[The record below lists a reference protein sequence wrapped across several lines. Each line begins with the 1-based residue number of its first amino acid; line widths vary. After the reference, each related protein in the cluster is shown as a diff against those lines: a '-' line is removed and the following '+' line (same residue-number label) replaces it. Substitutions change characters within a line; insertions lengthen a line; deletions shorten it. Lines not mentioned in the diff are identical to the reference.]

1 MNNLRFSYSYSPY
14 DNLMGYG
21 KSSGRNETDG
31 KYVWGSGFGNGIG
44 QCSEEHGN
52 GYGDDM
58 NIVIREDFGVTAFSL
73 ESYYGGYGHG
83 TADGHGNEDGTWWEG
98 NYMHMSYQG

>member
-44 QCSEEHGN
+44 QCSEEQCVDN
-52 GYGDDM
+52 DD
-58 NIVIREDFGVTAFSL
+58 IVGLMEVIMIYAKTREMIRELFLRT
-73 ESYYGGYGHG
+73 
-83 TADGHGNEDGTWWEG
+83 
-98 NYMHMSYQG
+98 